1 MRAVLQRVSRAKV
14 TVTGEVVGE
23 IRRGLL
29 VLLGVAQGDTHAD
42 AQQLADKT
50 VQLRIFDDAEGK
62 MNLSLVDV
70 RRGSPEPAEGAV
82 LVVSQ
87 FTLLGDCRKGRR
99 PSFIQAAPPELA
111 EQLYEAYVAAIGVQ
125 GIPVQTGRFRAMMD
139 VELVNDGPV
148 TLLLDTKS

>member
-14 TVTGEVVGE
+14 TVAGEVVGE
-23 IRRGLL
+23 IGRGLL

-50 VQLRIFDDAEGK
+50 VQLRIFDDTDGK
-62 MNLSLVDV
+62 MNLSVADV
-70 RRGSPEPAEGAV
+70 KGSV

-111 EQLYEAYVAAIGVQ
+111 EQLYEAFVAAIGVQ

-148 TLLLDTKS
+148 TLLLDSKS